1 MFSSPFRPFALLL
14 LAGVIGGLPLLA
26 QENSELRFYH
36 ERGQT
41 PIPVKNWAAPLYF
54 QPSDEESAF
63 IKRSIEESQTAAGA
77 NTSASSTFDP
87 SVPLVF
93 VATTPCRVMD
103 TRGNGFTGFFG
114 PPTMAAGSS
123 RTVPI
128 PTSPTCTIP
137 TTALAYSFNVTVVP
151 QGPLYYLSIWPAGQT
166 QPTVSTL
173 NDQTGLVLANAAI
186 VPAGSS
192 GGVDIYV
199 TNITDVILDING
211 YYVPPNALALGA
223 GTAGAPA
230 LTFSNDASSG
240 VYSPSAGTIGITSG
254 GNNILTVNSS
264 GISTTGNITS
274 TGVISGNGSGLTNVN
289 AVTAAMAASATTATT
304 ATNFTGSL
312 AGEVTGTQ
320 GATVVSNAVSTN
332 TPNAVV
338 RRDASGNFSA
348 GTIAL
353 NLSNFSGT
361 NVTVLDYTGID
372 SGTPTPTPALLR
384 TIGSFTKAEA
394 ATSITTV
401 WNATVNSVGTGFCQY
416 QLRIDGNAPNS
427 VLSDGSGA
435 VNYGDAQAVSLQNYW
450 TGLSTGSHTVSIWI
464 RGSGTTSCA
473 ANEGNFDQYVYVT
486 EQ

>member
-1 MFSSPFRPFALLL
+1 MFSSPFRPFALVL
-14 LAGVIGGLPLLA
+14 LAGMIGGLPLLA

-128 PTSPTCTIP
+128 PTSPTCSIP

-192 GGVDIYV
+192 GSIDIYV

-211 YYVPPNALALGA
+211 YYVPPSSLALGA
-223 GTAGAPA
+223 GTTSAPS
-230 LTFSNDASSG
+230 LIFGTDTTSG
-240 VYSPSAGTIGITSG
+240 LYSPSAGTVDITSG

-264 GISTTGNITS
+264 GISTTGNISS
-274 TGVISGNGSGLTNVN
+274 TGVISGNGSGLTNVS
-289 AVTAAMAASATTATT
+289 AASLEGTPVATTAPASGQVLGFNGTSW
-304 ATNFTGSL
+304 APRAQTGV
-312 AGEVTGTQ
+312 APEKVTGEPLL
-320 GATVVSNAVSTN
+320 AVGTCTN
-332 TPNAVV
+332 
-338 RRDASGNFSA
+338 
-348 GTIAL
+348 
-353 NLSNFSGT
+353 
-361 NVTVLDYTGID
+361 
-372 SGTPTPTPALLR
+372 
-384 TIGSFTKAEA
+384 
-394 ATSITTV
+394 ATSITVTAPAGVAGTV
-401 WNATVNSVGTGFCQY
+401 LVRADTTFELVHTNGTRSEVVPVLATS
-416 QLRIDGNAPNS
+416 S
-427 VLSDGSGA
+427 
-435 VNYGDAQAVSLQNYW
+435 
-450 TGLSTGSHTVSIWI
+450 
-464 RGSGTTSCA
+464 TSCSTANSGNLFISLAPALPSDTYYFPISVSATFSLA
-473 ANEGNFDQYVYVT
+473 AGASATYYLNGDMTQGASGSIEFFTFAMDATFVPN
-486 EQ
+486 

>member
-1 MFSSPFRPFALLL
+1 
-14 LAGVIGGLPLLA
+14 
-26 QENSELRFYH
+26 
-36 ERGQT
+36 
-41 PIPVKNWAAPLYF
+41 
-54 QPSDEESAF
+54 
-63 IKRSIEESQTAAGA
+63 
-77 NTSASSTFDP
+77 
-87 SVPLVF
+87 
-93 VATTPCRVMD
+93 MD

-151 QGPLYYLSIWPAGQT
+151 QGPLYYLSIWPTGQT

-173 NDQTGLVLANAAI
+173 NSYTGTVVANAAI
-186 VPAGSS
+186 VPAGI
-192 GGVDIYV
+192 GGSVDVYV
-199 TNITDVILDING
+199 TDTTDVILDING

-274 TGVISGNGSGLTNVN
+274 TGIISGNGSGLTNVN
-289 AVTAAMAASATTATT
+289 ALTAATAASATTATT

-348 GTIAL
+348 GTLAL
-353 NLSNFSGT
+353 NLSNFSGA
-361 NVTVLDYTGID
+361 NVTVLNYNNSD
-372 SGTPTPTPALLR
+372 SSTVTFTYALFR
-384 TIGSFTKAEA
+384 TIGEFTKVEA
-394 ATSITTV
+394 ATAITTV
-401 WNATVNSVGTGFCQY
+401 WNAHINTVGTVGTSFCHY
-416 QLRIDGNAPNS
+416 QLRIDGNAPKS
-427 VLSDGSGA
+427 LSGYPGA
-435 VNYGDAQAVSLQNYW
+435 VNYGDHQAVSLQNYW
-450 TGLSTGSHTVSIWI
+450 TGLSTGLHTVSIWV
-464 RGSGTTSCA
+464 RGNATSCG
-473 ANEGNFDQYVYVT
+473 ANYGDFDQYVYVI
-486 EQ
+486 EE